1 MYEFFSENK
10 SKGKIFTVNHFMAE
24 KVPRRTI
31 YDILKRI
38 EHSSPKRKPGS
49 GKIAKKLT
57 RTKINKL
64 VKAFNHNDK
73 ISQRQA
79 AKKFECSQSM
89 VSKVLKQNNIQV
101 RHKT

>member
-1 MYEFFSENK
+1 
-10 SKGKIFTVNHFMAE
+10 MAK

-38 EHSSPKRKPGS
+38 EHSSRKKKPDS
-49 GKIAKKLT
+49 GKIAKKMT

-64 VKAFNHNDK
+64 VKAFNHNDM

-79 AKKFECSQSM
+79 AKKFECSQSI
-89 VSKVLKQNNIQV
+89 VSKVLEINCLKSLCPED
-101 RHKT
+101 